1 MAWLDQITDG
11 WCADADGAG
20 GFTNWRRANDPTSCT
35 NATTGTGTWWFAPLP
50 QAQALYAEVAS
61 APKPTNFYQ
70 DSTELFYLG
79 LVAIVAVWA
88 WKTFVTKLFVAS

>member
-1 MAWLDQITDG
+1 MAWLDQIKDG

-20 GFTNWRRANDPTSCT
+20 GMTNWRPANDPTSCT
-35 NATTGTGTWWFAPLP
+35 DSATGTGTWWMTKLP

-61 APKPTNFYQ
+61 APKPTNFYA